1 MKNMFILALLIFM
14 SCNQKA
20 PNPFLEENHAPVL
33 QSDKKTIV
41 FPEKSIGLEKIKVQ
55 PIGTKGQFVSVIAPS
70 HVIASASKEK
80 NGEVRLVLE
89 SPAVNELYYNF
100 AQARETR
107 KNHEKNYQRL
117 KDMTAQQAATL
128 KDLRDGERDL
138 QNSKYAENEAENKVR
153 AIGLFPG
160 LIKEIQENMVLL
172 VSDVPEN
179 LLSHVEEGEDVDVIF
194 NSFPSEKFIG
204 KVRRIGDVIDSLSRT
219 LKITVSLPNP
229 SGRFK
234 AGMFAKVEF
243 GDFTDNLLSIPIKS
257 IFTSQ
262 GKNYVFVS
270 VNERTFVL
278 KEVNVAVYGEDAAG
292 INGGLD
298 PNDKVVSEGVLL
310 LKSIQSGN

>member
-1 MKNMFILALLIFM
+1 MKNTLILVLLVFI
-14 SCNQKA
+14 SCNQKT
-20 PNPFLEENHAPVL
+20 PNPFAEENHAAAL
-33 QSDKKTIV
+33 QADKKTIV
-41 FPEKSIGLEKIKVQ
+41 FPEKSLGLEKIKVEA
-55 PIGTKGQFVSVIAPS
+55 IGTKGQFVSVIAPS

-138 QNSKYAENEAENKVR
+138 QNSKYAENEAENKIR

-160 LIKEIQENMVLL
+160 LIKEIQENTVLL

-179 LLSHVEEGEDVDVIF
+179 LLSHVEEDEDVDVIF
-194 NSFPSEKFIG
+194 NSFPNDKFIG

-229 SGRFK
+229 QGRFK

-243 GDFTDNLLSIPIKS
+243 GDFTDNLLSVPIKAL
-257 IFTSQ
+257 FTSQ
-262 GKNYVFVS
+262 GKSFVFVAA
-270 VNERTFVL
+270 NERTFSL
-278 KEVNVAVYGEDAAG
+278 REVSVAVYGETAVG
-292 INGGLD
+292 INGGLE
-298 PNDKVVSEGVLL
+298 PQEKIVTEGVLL